1 MSLTTETE
9 FDRPPRVLTV
19 GGTDPTGASG
29 LAADLRALGALGI
42 GAGSVVTAV
51 TVQSRVGFSDSV
63 VLPASVVGA
72 EIDAALSD
80 TEYDVIKTGML
91 ASEDIVR
98 IIAERVRARG
108 SRSRLVLDPVLVS
121 TTGRT
126 LLPTDAVRSLM
137 AGLLP
142 LAALV
147 TPNVPEAEA
156 LTGVRVRSLDDV
168 RHATDILLA
177 HGASAVLMKGGHL
190 SEEAAEAA
198 GSEPNEV
205 RDFLRTQDGDEYVIV
220 RERLG
225 GAGFRGTGCTLASA
239 ISGFLAEGFT
249 LHRAVEEGR
258 DYVERAM
265 RRALLLD
272 PLSGR
277 GPLPLHLPPVPRAL
291 AEPADA

>member
-1 MSLTTETE
+1 MILATESD
-9 FDRPPRVLTV
+9 FDRPPRVLAV

-42 GAGSVVTAV
+42 GAGSIVTAV
-51 TVQSRVGFSDSV
+51 TVQNRVGFSDSV

-72 EIDAALSD
+72 ELDAALSD
-80 TEYDVIKTGML
+80 ADYDVLKTGML
-91 ASEDIVR
+91 ASEDIVV
-98 IIAERVRARG
+98 AVTERVRARG
-108 SRSRLVLDPVLVS
+108 SGIRLVLDPVFVS

-126 LLPTDAVRSLM
+126 LLPSDAARTLL
-137 AGLLP
+137 ARLLP

-156 LTGVRVRSLDDV
+156 LTGVRVRTFDDL
-168 RHATDILLA
+168 RRATDVLLA
-177 HGASAVLMKGGHL
+177 HGASAVLVKGGHL
-190 SEEAAEAA
+190 SQEAAEAA

-205 RDFLRTQDGDEYVIV
+205 RDWLRTQDGDEYVIA

-249 LHRAVEEGR
+249 LRRAVEEGR

>member
-9 FDRPPRVLTV
+9 FDRPPRVLAV

-51 TVQSRVGFSDSV
+51 TVQSRVGFQDSV

-72 EIDAALSD
+72 ELDAALADS
-80 TEYDVIKTGML
+80 EHDVLKTGML
-91 ASEDIVR
+91 ASEDIVL
-98 IIAERVRARG
+98 AVADRVRARG
-108 SRSRLVLDPVLVS
+108 SGLRLVLDPVLVS

-126 LLPTDAVRSLM
+126 LLSSDGVRALL
-137 AGLLP
+137 ARLLP

-147 TPNVPEAEA
+147 TPNIPEAEA
-156 LTGVRVRSLDDV
+156 LTGVRVRTLDDL

-177 HGASAVLMKGGHL
+177 QGASAVLVKGGHL
-190 SEEAAEAA
+190 SEEVAEAA

-205 RDFLRTQDGDEYVIV
+205 RDWLRTQDGDEYVIR

-225 GAGFRGTGCTLASA
+225 GSGFRGTGCTLAAA

-291 AEPADA
+291 PEPADA